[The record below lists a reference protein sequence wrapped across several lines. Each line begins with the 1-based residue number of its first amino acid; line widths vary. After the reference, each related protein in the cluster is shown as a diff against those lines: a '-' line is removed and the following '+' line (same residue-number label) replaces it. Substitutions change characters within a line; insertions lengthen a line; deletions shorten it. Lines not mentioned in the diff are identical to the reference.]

1 MYWGGFL
8 WPCME
13 GERNGEDTFNSHITA
28 FSGTYDNEER
38 TTSLQR
44 TNCLPPAYILFL
56 HFYIYTSEKG
66 TTSEQ
71 RTKHSPS
78 MCPLF
83 GGCSLL
89 QCRDTHWLGS

>member
-13 GERNGEDTFNSHITA
+13 GERNGEDTFNSHISA
-28 FSGTYDNEER
+28 LSGTYDNEER

-56 HFYIYTSEKG
+56 HFYIPQKKG
-66 TTSEQ
+66 Q
-71 RTKHSPS
+71 
-78 MCPLF
+78 PLNN
-83 GGCSLL
+83 GQNIRP
-89 QCRDTHWLGS
+89 QCVHYS